1 MLQTSE
7 RKTGSALR
15 GKNIAPCLAGSLLIS
30 PETSLNIALSS
41 RRVSKMHSCRKFA
54 ALVIAALALPMT
66 AGAATIGGTFY
77 ATQYDF
83 QDFWTASDGK
93 NFRVVLVGNPFPA
106 IATDEA

>member
-1 MLQTSE
+1 
-7 RKTGSALR
+7 
-15 GKNIAPCLAGSLLIS
+15 
-30 PETSLNIALSS
+30 
-41 RRVSKMHSCRKFA
+41 MHSCRKFA
-54 ALVIAALALPMT
+54 ALVIAVLALPMT

-106 IATDEA
+106 IATDEAAQRLLPVMQAAKPRPALTFTYQQPLDEPRPDYRLMLVS